1 MMKKDEK
8 DMNKYPEDFKL
19 GKGDREFA
27 DANNK
32 GLVVNYSDAA
42 IKLCHWY
49 KDSKNP
55 VWSKKHG
62 DIEHSG
68 MTYVYVEFFYGW
80 SCVAELE
87 FDFDADGWWYDSYFF
102 NSHKEISEFWQSEL
116 GIDAYAEEAA
126 ERQREIDSLI
136 NAHICEMSEGLHC
149 LSHVG

>member
-8 DMNKYPEDFKL
+8 DMNYPEDFKL

-32 GLVVNYSDAA
+32 GLVVNYSDKAV
-42 IKLCHWY
+42 KLCHWY
-49 KDSKNP
+49 KDGD
-55 VWSKKHG
+55 KKV
-62 DIEHSG
+62 EG

-136 NAHICEMSEGLHC
+136 NAHICEVSEGMMS

>member
-8 DMNKYPEDFKL
+8 DMNYPEDFKL

-27 DANNK
+27 DANDK
-32 GLVVNYSDAA
+32 GLVVNYSDKAV
-42 IKLCHWY
+42 KLCHWY
-49 KDSKNP
+49 KDGD
-55 VWSKKHG
+55 KKV
-62 DIEHSG
+62 EG

-87 FDFDADGWWYDSYFF
+87 FDWDSDGWWYDSYFF

-136 NAHICEMSEGLHC
+136 NAHICEVSEGMMS

>member
-8 DMNKYPEDFKL
+8 DMNYPEDFKL

-27 DANNK
+27 DANDK
-32 GLVVNYSDAA
+32 GLVVNYSDKAV
-42 IKLCHWY
+42 KLCHWY
-49 KDSKNP
+49 KDGD
-55 VWSKKHG
+55 KKV
-62 DIEHSG
+62 EG

-136 NAHICEMSEGLHC
+136 NAHICEMSEGLMS

>member
-8 DMNKYPEDFKL
+8 DMNYPEDFKL

-27 DANNK
+27 DANDK
-32 GLVVNYSDAA
+32 GLVVNYSDKAV
-42 IKLCHWY
+42 KLCHWY
-49 KDSKNP
+49 KDGD
-55 VWSKKHG
+55 KKV
-62 DIEHSG
+62 EG

-80 SCVAELE
+80 SCVAEVE

-102 NSHKEISEFWQSEL
+102 NSHKEVSEFWQSEL

-136 NAHICEMSEGLHC
+136 NAHICEVSEGMMS

>member
-8 DMNKYPEDFKL
+8 NMNYPLDFKL

-27 DANNK
+27 DANDK
-32 GLVVNYSDAA
+32 GLVVNYSDSAV
-42 IKLCHWY
+42 KLCHWY
-49 KDSKNP
+49 KESDNAIWDSKFGD
-55 VWSKKHG
+55 KKHN
-62 DIEHSG
+62 G

-87 FDFDADGWWYDSYFF
+87 FDFDADGWWHGSYFF

>member
-8 DMNKYPEDFKL
+8 DMNYPEDFKL

-27 DANNK
+27 DANDK
-32 GLVVNYSDAA
+32 GLVVNYSDKAV
-42 IKLCHWY
+42 KLCHWY
-49 KDSKNP
+49 KDGD
-55 VWSKKHG
+55 KKV
-62 DIEHSG
+62 EG

-136 NAHICEMSEGLHC
+136 NAHICEVSEGMMS

>member
-1 MMKKDEK
+1 
-8 DMNKYPEDFKL
+8 MNYPEDFKL

-27 DANNK
+27 DANDK
-32 GLVVNYSDAA
+32 GLVVNYSDKAV
-42 IKLCHWY
+42 KLCHWY
-49 KDSKNP
+49 KDGD
-55 VWSKKHG
+55 KKV
-62 DIEHSG
+62 EG

-80 SCVAELE
+80 SCVAEVE

-136 NAHICEMSEGLHC
+136 NAHICEVSEGMMS

>member
-8 DMNKYPEDFKL
+8 DMNYPEDFKL

-27 DANNK
+27 DANDK
-32 GLVVNYSDAA
+32 GLVVNYSDKAV
-42 IKLCHWY
+42 KLCHWY
-49 KDSKNP
+49 KDGD
-55 VWSKKHG
+55 KKV
-62 DIEHSG
+62 EG

-87 FDFDADGWWYDSYFF
+87 FDWDSDGWWYDSYFF
-102 NSHKEISEFWQSEL
+102 NSHKEISSFWQSEL

-136 NAHICEMSEGLHC
+136 NAHICEVSEGMMS

>member
-8 DMNKYPEDFKL
+8 DMNYPEDFKL

-27 DANNK
+27 EANNK

-42 IKLCHWY
+42 VKLCHWY
-49 KDSKNP
+49 KESDNASWDSKF
-55 VWSKKHG
+55 G
-62 DIEHSG
+62 DKQHNG

-102 NSHKEISEFWQSEL
+102 NSHKEISSFWQSEL
-116 GIDAYAEEAA
+116 GIDLFYAEEDAKRK
-126 ERQREIDSLI
+126 EMDSLI
-136 NAHICEMSEGLHC
+136 NAHICEMSEGMMS

>member
-8 DMNKYPEDFKL
+8 DMNYPEDFKL

-27 DANNK
+27 DANDK
-32 GLVVNYSDAA
+32 GLVVNYSDKAV
-42 IKLCHWY
+42 KLCHWY
-49 KDSKNP
+49 KDGD
-55 VWSKKHG
+55 KKV
-62 DIEHSG
+62 EG

-102 NSHKEISEFWQSEL
+102 NSHKEISSFWQSEL

-136 NAHICEMSEGLHC
+136 NAHICEVSEGMMS

>member
-8 DMNKYPEDFKL
+8 NMSYPKDFKL

-42 IKLCHWY
+42 VKLCHWY
-49 KDSKNP
+49 KESDNASWDSKF
-55 VWSKKHG
+55 G
-62 DIEHSG
+62 DKQHNG

-102 NSHKEISEFWQSEL
+102 NSHKEISSFWQSEL

-136 NAHICEMSEGLHC
+136 NAHICEVSEGMMS

>member
-8 DMNKYPEDFKL
+8 DMSYPKDFKL

-27 DANNK
+27 DANDK
-32 GLVVNYSDAA
+32 GLVVNYSDKAV
-42 IKLCHWY
+42 KLCHWY
-49 KDSKNP
+49 KDGD
-55 VWSKKHG
+55 KKV
-62 DIEHSG
+62 EG

-116 GIDAYAEEAA
+116 GIDAYAKEAN
-126 ERQREIDSLI
+126 ERQKEIDSLI
-136 NAHICEMSEGLHC
+136 NAHICEVSEGMMS

>member
-8 DMNKYPEDFKL
+8 DMNYPEDFKL

-27 DANNK
+27 DANDK
-32 GLVVNYSDAA
+32 GLVVRYSDKAV
-42 IKLCHWY
+42 KLCHWY
-49 KDSKNP
+49 KDGD
-55 VWSKKHG
+55 KKV
-62 DIEHSG
+62 EG

-136 NAHICEMSEGLHC
+136 NAHICEVSEGMMS

>member
-8 DMNKYPEDFKL
+8 DMNYPEDFKL

-27 DANNK
+27 DANDK
-32 GLVVNYSDAA
+32 GLVVNYSDKAV
-42 IKLCHWY
+42 KLCHWY
-49 KDSKNP
+49 KDGD
-55 VWSKKHG
+55 KKV
-62 DIEHSG
+62 EG

-80 SCVAELE
+80 SCVAEVE

-116 GIDAYAEEAA
+116 GIDAYAKEAA

-136 NAHICEMSEGLHC
+136 NAHICEVSEGMMS

>member
-8 DMNKYPEDFKL
+8 DMNYPEDFKL

-27 DANNK
+27 DANDK
-32 GLVVNYSDAA
+32 GLVVRYSDKAV
-42 IKLCHWY
+42 KLCHWY
-49 KDSKNP
+49 KD
-55 VWSKKHG
+55 G
-62 DIEHSG
+62 AEHNG

-136 NAHICEMSEGLHC
+136 NAHICEVSEGMMS

>member
-8 DMNKYPEDFKL
+8 DMNYPEDFKL

-27 DANNK
+27 DANDK
-32 GLVVNYSDAA
+32 GLVVNYSDKAV
-42 IKLCHWY
+42 KLCHWY
-49 KDSKNP
+49 KDGD
-55 VWSKKHG
+55 KKV
-62 DIEHSG
+62 EG

-116 GIDAYAEEAA
+116 GIDAYAKEAN
-126 ERQREIDSLI
+126 ERQKEIDSLI
-136 NAHICEMSEGLHC
+136 NAHICEVSEGMMS

>member
-102 NSHKEISEFWQSEL
+102 NSHKEISSFWQSEL
-116 GIDAYAEEAA
+116 GIDAYAKEAD

-136 NAHICEMSEGLHC
+136 NAHICEVSEGMMS

>member
-8 DMNKYPEDFKL
+8 DMSYPKDFKL

-32 GLVVNYSDAA
+32 GLVVRYSDAA
-42 IKLCHWY
+42 VKLCHWY
-49 KDSKNP
+49 KESDNAIWDSKF
-55 VWSKKHG
+55 G
-62 DIEHSG
+62 DKQHNG

-87 FDFDADGWWYDSYFF
+87 FDWDSDGWWYDSYFF

-136 NAHICEMSEGLHC
+136 NAHICEVSEGMMS

>member
-8 DMNKYPEDFKL
+8 DMNYPEDFKL

-27 DANNK
+27 DANDK
-32 GLVVNYSDAA
+32 GLVVNYSDKAV
-42 IKLCHWY
+42 KLCHWY
-49 KDSKNP
+49 KDGD
-55 VWSKKHG
+55 KKV
-62 DIEHSG
+62 EG

-87 FDFDADGWWYDSYFF
+87 FDWDSDGWWYDSYFF

-116 GIDAYAEEAA
+116 GIDAHAEEAA
-126 ERQREIDSLI
+126 ARQKEIDSLI
-136 NAHICEMSEGLHC
+136 NAHICEVSEGMMS

>member
-8 DMNKYPEDFKL
+8 DMNYPEDFKL

-27 DANNK
+27 DANDK
-32 GLVVNYSDAA
+32 GLVVNYSDKAV
-42 IKLCHWY
+42 KLCHWY
-49 KDSKNP
+49 KDGD
-55 VWSKKHG
+55 KKV
-62 DIEHSG
+62 EG

-87 FDFDADGWWYDSYFF
+87 FDWNSDGWWYDSYFF

-116 GIDAYAEEAA
+116 GIDAHAEEAA
-126 ERQREIDSLI
+126 ARQKEIDSLI
-136 NAHICEMSEGLHC
+136 NAHICEVSEGMMS

>member
-8 DMNKYPEDFKL
+8 DMSYPKDFKL

-27 DANNK
+27 DANDK
-32 GLVVNYSDAA
+32 GLVVNYSDKAV
-42 IKLCHWY
+42 KLCHWY
-49 KDSKNP
+49 KDGD
-55 VWSKKHG
+55 KKV
-62 DIEHSG
+62 EG

-116 GIDAYAEEAA
+116 GIDAYAKEAA

-136 NAHICEMSEGLHC
+136 NAHICEVSEGMMS

>member
-8 DMNKYPEDFKL
+8 DMNYPEDFKL

-27 DANNK
+27 DANDK
-32 GLVVNYSDAA
+32 GLVVNYSDKAV
-42 IKLCHWY
+42 KLCHWY
-49 KDSKNP
+49 KDGD
-55 VWSKKHG
+55 KKV
-62 DIEHSG
+62 EG

-136 NAHICEMSEGLHC
+136 NAHICEMSEGMMS

>member
-8 DMNKYPEDFKL
+8 DMSYPKDFKL

-32 GLVVNYSDAA
+32 GLVVRYSDAVV
-42 IKLCHWY
+42 KLCHWY
-49 KDSKNP
+49 KDGD
-55 VWSKKHG
+55 KKV
-62 DIEHSG
+62 EG

-87 FDFDADGWWYDSYFF
+87 FDWDSDGWWYDSYFF

-116 GIDAYAEEAA
+116 GIDAYAKEAN
-126 ERQREIDSLI
+126 ERQKEIDSLI
-136 NAHICEMSEGLHC
+136 NAHICEVSEGMMS

>member
-8 DMNKYPEDFKL
+8 DMNYPEDFKL

-27 DANNK
+27 DANDK
-32 GLVVNYSDAA
+32 GLAVRYSDAA
-42 IKLCHWY
+42 VKLCHWY
-49 KDSKNP
+49 KDA
-55 VWSKKHG
+55 
-62 DIEHSG
+62 DEHNG

-87 FDFDADGWWYDSYFF
+87 FDFDSDGWWYDSYFF
-102 NSHKEISEFWQSEL
+102 NSHKEISSFWQSEL
-116 GIDAYAEEAA
+116 GIDAYAKEAD

-136 NAHICEMSEGLHC
+136 NAHICEVSEGMMS

>member
-8 DMNKYPEDFKL
+8 DMNDPEDFKL

-27 DANNK
+27 EANNK

-42 IKLCHWY
+42 VKLCHWY
-49 KDSKNP
+49 KESDNASWDSKF
-55 VWSKKHG
+55 G
-62 DIEHSG
+62 DKQHNG

-102 NSHKEISEFWQSEL
+102 NSHKEISRFWQSEL
-116 GIDAYAEEAA
+116 GIDAYAKEAA

-136 NAHICEMSEGLHC
+136 NAHICEVSEGMMS

>member
-8 DMNKYPEDFKL
+8 DMNYPEDFKL

-27 DANNK
+27 DANDK

-49 KDSKNP
+49 KDGD
-55 VWSKKHG
+55 KKV
-62 DIEHSG
+62 EG

-87 FDFDADGWWYDSYFF
+87 FDWDSDGWWYDSYFF

-116 GIDAYAEEAA
+116 GIDAHAEEAA
-126 ERQREIDSLI
+126 ARLKEIDSLI
-136 NAHICEMSEGLHC
+136 NAHICEMSEGMMS

>member
-8 DMNKYPEDFKL
+8 DMSYPKDFKL

-27 DANNK
+27 EANNK

-42 IKLCHWY
+42 VKLCHWY
-49 KDSKNP
+49 KESDNASWDSKF
-55 VWSKKHG
+55 G
-62 DIEHSG
+62 DKQHNG

-87 FDFDADGWWYDSYFF
+87 FDFDSDGWWYDSYFF
-102 NSHKEISEFWQSEL
+102 NSHKEISSFWQSEL
-116 GIDAYAEEAA
+116 GIDAYAKEAN
-126 ERQREIDSLI
+126 ERQKEIDSLL
-136 NAHICEMSEGLHC
+136 NAHICEMSEGMMS

>member
-8 DMNKYPEDFKL
+8 DMNYPEDFKL

-27 DANNK
+27 DANDK
-32 GLVVNYSDAA
+32 GLVVNYSDKAV
-42 IKLCHWY
+42 KLCHWY
-49 KDSKNP
+49 KDGD
-55 VWSKKHG
+55 KKV
-62 DIEHSG
+62 EG

-80 SCVAELE
+80 SCVAEVE

-116 GIDAYAEEAA
+116 GIDLFYAEEDAKRK
-126 ERQREIDSLI
+126 EMDSLI
-136 NAHICEMSEGLHC
+136 NAHICEMSEGMMS

>member
-8 DMNKYPEDFKL
+8 DMNYPEDFKL

-27 DANNK
+27 DANDK
-32 GLVVNYSDAA
+32 GLVVNYSDKAV
-42 IKLCHWY
+42 KLCHWY
-49 KDSKNP
+49 KDGD
-55 VWSKKHG
+55 KKV
-62 DIEHSG
+62 EG

-80 SCVAELE
+80 SCVAEVE

-116 GIDAYAEEAA
+116 GIDAYAKEAN
-126 ERQREIDSLI
+126 ERQKEIDSLI
-136 NAHICEMSEGLHC
+136 NAHICEVSEGMMS

>member
-8 DMNKYPEDFKL
+8 DMNYPEDFEL

-27 DANNK
+27 DANDK
-32 GLVVNYSDAA
+32 GLVVNYSDKAV
-42 IKLCHWY
+42 KLCHWY
-49 KDSKNP
+49 KDGD
-55 VWSKKHG
+55 KKV
-62 DIEHSG
+62 EG

-102 NSHKEISEFWQSEL
+102 NSHKEVSEFWQSEL

-136 NAHICEMSEGLHC
+136 NAHICEVSEGMMS

>member
-8 DMNKYPEDFKL
+8 DMNYPEDFKL

-27 DANNK
+27 DANDK
-32 GLVVNYSDAA
+32 GLVVNYSDKAV
-42 IKLCHWY
+42 KLCHWY
-49 KDSKNP
+49 KDGD
-55 VWSKKHG
+55 KKV
-62 DIEHSG
+62 EG

-80 SCVAELE
+80 SCVAEVE

-116 GIDAYAEEAA
+116 GIDAYAKEAN
-126 ERQREIDSLI
+126 ERQKEIDSLI
-136 NAHICEMSEGLHC
+136 NAHICEMSEGMMS

>member
-8 DMNKYPEDFKL
+8 DMNYPEDFKL

-27 DANNK
+27 EANNK

-42 IKLCHWY
+42 VKLCHWY
-49 KDSKNP
+49 KESDNASWDSKF
-55 VWSKKHG
+55 G
-62 DIEHSG
+62 DKQHNG

-87 FDFDADGWWYDSYFF
+87 FDFDSDGWWYDSYFF

-126 ERQREIDSLI
+126 EKQREIDSLI
-136 NAHICEMSEGLHC
+136 NAHICEVSEGMMS

>member
-8 DMNKYPEDFKL
+8 DMNYPEDFKL

-27 DANNK
+27 DANDK
-32 GLVVNYSDAA
+32 GLVVNYSDKAV
-42 IKLCHWY
+42 KLCHWY
-49 KDSKNP
+49 KDGD
-55 VWSKKHG
+55 KKV
-62 DIEHSG
+62 EG

-116 GIDAYAEEAA
+116 GIDAYAKEAA

-136 NAHICEMSEGLHC
+136 NAHICEVSEGMMS